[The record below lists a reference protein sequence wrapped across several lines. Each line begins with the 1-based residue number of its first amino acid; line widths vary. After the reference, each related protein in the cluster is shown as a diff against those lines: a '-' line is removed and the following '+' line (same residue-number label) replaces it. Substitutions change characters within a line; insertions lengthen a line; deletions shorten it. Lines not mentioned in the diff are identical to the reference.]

1 MGLGNNSS
9 AIYVDLRNGKVMR
22 YSKTN
27 EPGTMPVVS
36 TKGDTRYYYIY
47 DFIEGHVTNFS
58 TREEEIA
65 GKTRL
70 KFQIHMDDK
79 GESYLV
85 KMDVDS
91 SYFRMFCSV
100 LPNINWSYPVRL
112 IPRMKE
118 ENLVKK
124 SSMIVVNNGNPVKFA
139 FTKDNP
145 NGKPE
150 VTFTKNKKGE
160 IVGRALLY
168 MEDNR
173 HDELVLEGIVTVGGF
188 KTSSLTGLVGV
199 FKGRN
204 IRASRDVGVPIIAD
218 EDLINWTNNQSK
230 KLQAINLSEEQQLAC
245 ASHIRHCGGITNNLK
260 IAHHQDGMLNYVEL
274 VDKIRSLNTNLLYL
288 VQDAAISIY
297 KRENKN
303 NITFNDNVIWVEKG
317 FVGIFQAGNIDTF
330 IWWPNVNMH
339 DETEYTGNLS
349 GFVEMALCEVWNCSI
364 VDLNNA
370 SLISSDEESFEGIIG
385 KNGTEDIKF
394 DHLNI
399 MKKPK

>member
-118 ENLVKK
+118 ENQVKK

-160 IVGRALLY
+160 IVDIDR
-168 MEDNR
+168 EE
-173 HDELVLEGIVTVGGF
+173 ELKF
-188 KTSSLTGLVGV
+188 
-199 FKGRN
+199 FF
-204 IRASRDVGVPIIAD
+204 
-218 EDLINWTNNQSK
+218 DLIAK
-230 KLQAINLSEEQQLAC
+230 AKANLVHPAVAASAPSEGFTRKAEP
-245 ASHIRHCGGITNNLK
+245 AS
-260 IAHHQDGMLNYVEL
+260 E
-274 VDKIRSLNTNLLYL
+274 SSF
-288 VQDAAISIY
+288 AADHTPFS
-297 KRENKN
+297 E
-303 NITFNDNVIWVEKG
+303 FPED
-317 FVGIFQAGNIDTF
+317 
-330 IWWPNVNMH
+330 
-339 DETEYTGNLS
+339 
-349 GFVEMALCEVWNCSI
+349 
-364 VDLNNA
+364 DLP
-370 SLISSDEESFEGIIG
+370 F
-385 KNGTEDIKF
+385 
-394 DHLNI
+394 
-399 MKKPK
+399 

>member
-118 ENLVKK
+118 ENQVKK
-124 SSMIVVNNGNPVKFA
+124 TSMIVVNNGNPVKFA

-160 IVGRALLY
+160 IVDIDR
-168 MEDNR
+168 EE
-173 HDELVLEGIVTVGGF
+173 ELKF
-188 KTSSLTGLVGV
+188 
-199 FKGRN
+199 FF
-204 IRASRDVGVPIIAD
+204 
-218 EDLINWTNNQSK
+218 DLIAK
-230 KLQAINLSEEQQLAC
+230 AKANLVHPAVAASAPSE
-245 ASHIRHCGGITNNLK
+245 
-260 IAHHQDGMLNYVEL
+260 
-274 VDKIRSLNTNLLYL
+274 
-288 VQDAAISIY
+288 
-297 KRENKN
+297 
-303 NITFNDNVIWVEKG
+303 G
-317 FVGIFQAGNIDTF
+317 FSRKAEPVSESSFTADHTPF
-330 IWWPNVNMH
+330 SEFPE
-339 DETEYTGNLS
+339 D
-349 GFVEMALCEVWNCSI
+349 
-364 VDLNNA
+364 DLP
-370 SLISSDEESFEGIIG
+370 F
-385 KNGTEDIKF
+385 
-394 DHLNI
+394 
-399 MKKPK
+399 

>member
-27 EPGTMPVVS
+27 EPGTMPVVTS
-36 TKGDTRYYYIY
+36 KGETRYYYIY

-70 KFQIHMDDK
+70 KFQIHMDDN

-100 LPNINWSYPVRL
+100 LPNINWNYPVRL

-118 ENLVKK
+118 ENQVKK

-160 IVGRALLY
+160 IVDIDR
-168 MEDNR
+168 EE
-173 HDELVLEGIVTVGGF
+173 ELKF
-188 KTSSLTGLVGV
+188 
-199 FKGRN
+199 FF
-204 IRASRDVGVPIIAD
+204 
-218 EDLINWTNNQSK
+218 DLIAKAKASLVHPAVAQSAPP
-230 KLQAINLSEEQQLAC
+230 QTFSGAAPATTFTAPVQESETSE
-245 ASHIRHCGGITNNLK
+245 S
-260 IAHHQDGMLNYVEL
+260 
-274 VDKIRSLNTNLLYL
+274 
-288 VQDAAISIY
+288 
-297 KRENKN
+297 
-303 NITFNDNVIWVEKG
+303 
-317 FVGIFQAGNIDTF
+317 
-330 IWWPNVNMH
+330 P
-339 DETEYTGNLS
+339 
-349 GFVEMALCEVWNCSI
+349 FVEDD
-364 VDLNNA
+364 DLP
-370 SLISSDEESFEGIIG
+370 F
-385 KNGTEDIKF
+385 
-394 DHLNI
+394 
-399 MKKPK
+399 

>member
-118 ENLVKK
+118 ENQVKK

-160 IVGRALLY
+160 IVDIDR
-168 MEDNR
+168 EE
-173 HDELVLEGIVTVGGF
+173 ELKF
-188 KTSSLTGLVGV
+188 
-199 FKGRN
+199 FF
-204 IRASRDVGVPIIAD
+204 
-218 EDLINWTNNQSK
+218 DLIAK
-230 KLQAINLSEEQQLAC
+230 AKANLVHPAVAAPAPSESFARKAEP
-245 ASHIRHCGGITNNLK
+245 ASESSFT
-260 IAHHQDGMLNYVEL
+260 ADQ
-274 VDKIRSLNTNLLYL
+274 
-288 VQDAAISIY
+288 
-297 KRENKN
+297 
-303 NITFNDNVIWVEKG
+303 TFNDFPE
-317 FVGIFQAGNIDTF
+317 D
-330 IWWPNVNMH
+330 
-339 DETEYTGNLS
+339 
-349 GFVEMALCEVWNCSI
+349 
-364 VDLNNA
+364 DLP
-370 SLISSDEESFEGIIG
+370 F
-385 KNGTEDIKF
+385 
-394 DHLNI
+394 
-399 MKKPK
+399 